1 MAPEPDQMPTLTGKL
16 KKYPARTSFYW
27 YLGIVIAGAIC
38 LRLPWCSAN
47 QRNPIGW
54 MDALFTA
61 TSAVCVTGLSVRSTP
76 GDFSLIGQL
85 VILTLIQIGGV
96 GIMTITSFILSQF
109 SNGDAGLRQRL
120 IIAETL
126 GEKNVN
132 LRVLVTRVLILTVT
146 IELLGALLLLP
157 SFLQRYAWP
166 KAAYYAVFHSISA
179 FCNAGFALY
188 DDSLTPFQTD
198 WLVNLTIVGLIIAGG
213 IGYPVLTNVIHCIG
227 RYRLRAWDEFSMHT
241 KIMLIGTAFL
251 VIGGW
256 AVFFL
261 LEREN
266 LLRQATPVECVLVPL
281 FHSVSCRTAG
291 FNTIPIDQLT
301 EESLL
306 VSVLLMFVGAG
317 ACSTGGGV
325 KVTTISLL
333 CLHAWSRF
341 QNRTQVRIFHRTI
354 PGRSVDR
361 AMASTMLFL
370 FVGSAALTT
379 LLVVERQTDY
389 SFVGSHVFL
398 DFLFEVSS
406 ALGTVGLSAGL
417 TTHLSTAGRL
427 VLVVLMFIGR
437 LGPISVFTAL
447 SRERREPATQ
457 YADEEPLVG

>member
-1 MAPEPDQMPTLTGKL
+1 
-16 KKYPARTSFYW
+16 
-27 YLGIVIAGAIC
+27 
-38 LRLPWCSAN
+38 
-47 QRNPIGW
+47 

-61 TSAVCVTGLSVRSTP
+61 TSATCVTGLSVRSTP
-76 GDFSLIGQL
+76 SDFSLVGQL
-85 VILTLIQIGGV
+85 VILALIQIGGV

-109 SNGDAGLRQRL
+109 SDGNAGLRQRS

-132 LRVLVTRVLILTVT
+132 LRLLVTRVLILTMV
-146 IELLGALLLLP
+146 IELLGALLLYP

-213 IGYPVLTNVIHCIG
+213 IGYPVLTNVIHCVR
-227 RYRLRAWDEFSMHT
+227 RYRLRAWGEFSMHT

-251 VIGGW
+251 VLGGW

-266 LLRQATPVECVLVPL
+266 LLRQATPVECILVPL

-291 FNTIPIDQLT
+291 FNTIPIGQLT

-306 VSVLLMFVGAG
+306 VSVLLMIVGAG

-354 PGRSVDR
+354 PGWSVDR

-370 FVGSAALTT
+370 FVGSAALTA

-457 YADEEPLVG
+457 YAYEEPLVG